1 MDSPMTVAQNRS
13 RMIAPQPAE
22 AISLE
27 LDRLTVRALKRA
39 WLELNQSHFR
49 GALRAPTILLS
60 DSVAFLGRWQPEDRT
75 IAIAR
80 SALGHGWGVCI
91 EVLKHEMAHQHVE
104 ESLGLHGEAH
114 GPAFRSLCERLAI
127 DARPAGIPRAEA
139 SGDPT
144 ARLIA
149 KIEKLL
155 SLATSGNEHE
165 AASAMRT
172 AQRLMLQHNL
182 AAIAAP
188 DAESRRYQ
196 FRHLGR
202 PKARTTE
209 SERRL
214 ATLLGEHFFVDII
227 WVPVWRHEDGKRG
240 TQLEICGTPENVE
253 LAAYVHGFLT
263 ETAERLYRE
272 FKRRERLAGDGE
284 RQSYL
289 AGVLA
294 GFQDKLSAERRA
306 EEQEALVWV
315 GDPALSRYLR
325 RRHPYIRHS
334 YHHGRDHGRAGEAG
348 RAAGRNIV
356 LQRTMTRGSDRSPRL
371 LPPAR

>member
-1 MDSPMTVAQNRS
+1 MR
-13 RMIAPQPAE
+13 APASAE
-22 AISLE
+22 GISLE

-49 GALRAPTILLS
+49 GALRPPAILLS
-60 DSVAFLGRWQPEDRT
+60 DSVQFLGRWQPEDRT

-80 SALGHGWGVCI
+80 ASLGHGWGVVI

-127 DARPAGIPRAEA
+127 DARPAGVPHAEA

-149 KIEKLL
+149 KVEKLL

-165 AASAMRT
+165 AALAMRT
-172 AQRLMLQHNL
+172 AQRLMLRHNL
-182 AAIAAP
+182 EAISAP
-188 DAESRRYQ
+188 DAAARRYH

-214 ATLLGEHFFVDII
+214 ATLLGEYFFVEII

-240 TQLEICGTPENVE
+240 TVLELCGTPENVE
-253 LAAYVHGFLT
+253 LAAYVHAFLT
-263 ETAERLYRE
+263 DTAERLYRD
-272 FKRRERLAGDGE
+272 FKRREHIVGDAE

-289 AGVLA
+289 AGVIA
-294 GFQDKLSAERRA
+294 GFADKLLAERRA
-306 EEQEALVWV
+306 EAQEALVWV

-334 YHHGRDHGRAGEAG
+334 YHSGRDHGRAGEAG
-348 RAAGRNIV
+348 RAAGRSIV
-356 LQRTMTRGSDRSPRL
+356 LQRTMSRGGDRGPRL
-371 LPPAR
+371 LPAAR